1 MRSWAGKSR
10 QNGTRRPGRVH
21 GENRRDNPLANGGE
35 NTPSAGHSGASRL
48 HEKEWERNESGQ
60 AFRYNYFFG
69 MQSDT
74 PVETLSRY
82 RYLKK
87 ESPESKSREERWPD
101 RKIPIRRTRYT
112 KHFRRMSFL
121 TFPAEYDSGPTEQ
134 GVFSG
139 KRAIIYFHVPGRYSM
154 AFFGSDRGDSR
165 QRSHFQSLPR
175 REFKAQYEK
184 P

>member
-1 MRSWAGKSR
+1 MAKS
-10 QNGTRRPGRVH
+10 
-21 GENRRDNPLANGGE
+21 RRDNPLANGGE
-35 NTPSAGHSGASRL
+35 NAPSAGHSGAPRL
-48 HEKEWERNESGQ
+48 HEKERERNESGQ
-60 AFRYNYFFG
+60 AFRYSDFFG
-69 MQSDT
+69 MRSDT
-74 PVETLSRY
+74 PAETLSRC

-87 ESPESKSREERWPD
+87 GESGKQKSRRTMAGQENSDSKNPIYETLSQDVLLNVSGRIRFRSDREEV
-101 RKIPIRRTRYT
+101 
-112 KHFRRMSFL
+112 
-121 TFPAEYDSGPTEQ
+121 FP
-134 GVFSG
+134 G